1 MHPQVIPN
9 PYEFLSSVKH
19 KGDILKNVGHQA
31 LANNH
36 WLPKY
41 GKKILWK
48 SVATVNYLVT
58 NIIHN
63 IFFCLEQMEET
74 PTEDE

>member
-1 MHPQVIPN
+1 MKVSGYCQ
-9 PYEFLSSVKH
+9 L
-19 KGDILKNVGHQA
+19 
-31 LANNH
+31 
-36 WLPKY
+36 
-41 GKKILWK
+41 
-48 SVATVNYLVT
+48 LVT